1 MRYIMKAG
9 ILYNDDAL
17 AVLARV
23 KSSLVGPLKKID
35 DNKGQLL
42 LEADIRCLDQ
52 IKSSSG
58 DVRNR
63 EYVLIDPEGK
73 VVASARPGYAKGDE
87 PDVVGWPICRMPRVD
102 NAKLNINGTEY
113 FLVLLPADGPVLSIQ
128 YPLLRRSYS
137 LHSRLS
143 VRVLQNINIP
153 FLFPFCSYRLY
164 KFCKNRQFLFINS
177 SRKCNM
183 RQLIK
188 CHILRADRAIQW
200 IRHNAFYIL

>member
-113 FLVLLPADGPVLSIQ
+113 FLAMHNSQNYAVTDNKNLEVLRIMHKGIAGGWVVEDDGRFAPEILCGIFVFCRYIE
-128 YPLLRRSYS
+128 
-137 LHSRLS
+137 HE
-143 VRVLQNINIP
+143 NE
-153 FLFPFCSYRLY
+153 FL
-164 KFCKNRQFLFINS
+164 IV
-177 SRKCNM
+177 
-183 RQLIK
+183 
-188 CHILRADRAIQW
+188 
-200 IRHNAFYIL
+200 

>member
-73 VVASARPGYAKGDE
+73 VIYTELVPEITQE
-87 PDVVGWPICRMPRVD
+87 PNYEAALKAV
-102 NAKLNINGTEY
+102 K
-113 FLVLLPADGPVLSIQ
+113 
-128 YPLLRRSYS
+128 
-137 LHSRLS
+137 
-143 VRVLQNINIP
+143 
-153 FLFPFCSYRLY
+153 
-164 KFCKNRQFLFINS
+164 
-177 SRKCNM
+177 
-183 RQLIK
+183 
-188 CHILRADRAIQW
+188 
-200 IRHNAFYIL
+200 